1 MSITISITHN
11 VLYNKSKAI
20 MDNREIAKLIVQ
32 KVFSTRNDW
41 DAVDEVVEILDEKF
55 TERKRE
61 ALPLLNK
68 TRDLSNILNTN
79 RDLCDFL
86 NTTRDFPKELTI
98 EDQVSSIEQ

>member
-61 ALPLLNK
+61 ALPLLN
-68 TRDLSNILNTN
+68 
-79 RDLCDFL
+79 
-86 NTTRDFPKELTI
+86 TTRDFPKGLTI
-98 EDQVSSIEQ
+98 EDQVSSIEQYTQ